1 MSEDQNQ
8 MTITEVKVLELTN
21 SAAAEVILKENLGYD
36 ASYKRHYRSLPWSDQ
51 KSTRNTVDY
60 LEVLKIN
67 YLRGMP
73 RKETG
78 FRTEIKEWMR

>member
-36 ASYKRHYRSLPWSDQ
+36 ASYKRHYRSLP
-51 KSTRNTVDY
+51 
-60 LEVLKIN
+60 
-67 YLRGMP
+67 
-73 RKETG
+73 
-78 FRTEIKEWMR
+78 